1 MEKTNNLKIL
11 NIISGASQG
20 GAEKFFERF
29 SISIQKQ
36 KGIEQRVIIKK
47 NKRRCNFLRQNKI
60 MLEELAFRSKFDF
73 YTRKKIKRVI
83 ITGVSWGM
91 NLNYQNIT
99 IQKNQKKKSK
109 I

>member
-83 ITGVSWGM
+83 EDFKPDIVLSWM
-91 NLNYQNIT
+91 NRA
-99 IQKNQKKKSK
+99 
-109 I
+109 